1 MSGFSSKTKK
11 RIRARGSQ
19 INILISPLKKQK
31 ENMKYA
37 YDYYCPSSNFRS
49 LMVIK
54 ISSFFA
60 RRVVGSFSIQES
72 RVKEAVNEVKAS
84 DV

>member
-1 MSGFSSKTKK
+1 
-11 RIRARGSQ
+11 
-19 INILISPLKKQK
+19 
-31 ENMKYA
+31 MKYA